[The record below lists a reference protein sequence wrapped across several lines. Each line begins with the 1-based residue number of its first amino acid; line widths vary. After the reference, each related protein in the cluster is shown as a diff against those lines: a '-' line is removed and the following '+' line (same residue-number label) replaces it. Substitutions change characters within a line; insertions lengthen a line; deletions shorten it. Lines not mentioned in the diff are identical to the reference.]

1 MKKIESGVFKI
12 YFRGHKEHQG
22 HIGQNLSGVFFSD
35 TRVVV
40 KNARFYSSLVTI
52 TRSKHNCASHIRYNK
67 LLDYSMTS
75 YHQIQD

>member
-40 KNARFYSSLVTI
+40 KNARFLFESCNNHAFKAQL
-52 TRSKHNCASHIRYNK
+52 C
-67 LLDYSMTS
+67 
-75 YHQIQD
+75 